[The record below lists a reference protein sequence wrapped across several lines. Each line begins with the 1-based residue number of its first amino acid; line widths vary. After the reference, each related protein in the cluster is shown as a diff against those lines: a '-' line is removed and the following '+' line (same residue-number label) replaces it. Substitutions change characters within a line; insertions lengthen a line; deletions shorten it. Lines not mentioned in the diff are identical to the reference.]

1 MSEAHKV
8 YIPAGQ
14 WIVTSLTSYCQ
25 AHGIGNA
32 SIVGIGSI
40 TNVWV
45 MLDPAG
51 KPIVRNF
58 STGPSYEMTS
68 LIGNVT
74 LRQGLAQFDP
84 SGLLTG
90 AYPQMDSSVQ
100 TFNAYVHAHVTFANA
115 DMSISGG
122 HLLDAQASIEAE
134 IVLRTMA
141 GPLCVPGI
149 TADQIPADCVSD
161 VSVTVEPYGTFSNW
175 SQSFWYPPPAKPAGD
190 KS

>member
-1 MSEAHKV
+1 MSEVHKI

-14 WIVTSLTSYCQ
+14 WIVANLTAYCQ

-32 SIVGIGSI
+32 DIVGIGSI

-45 MLDPAG
+45 MLDPDG

-58 STGPSYEMTS
+58 PAPSYEMTS

-74 LRQGLAQFDP
+74 LRQGLPQFNP
-84 SGLLTG
+84 SGLPAG
-90 AYPQMDSSVQ
+90 GYPQMDSSVQ
-100 TFNAYVHAHVTFANA
+100 TFNAYVHAHVTFANP

-161 VSVTVEPYGTFSNW
+161 VSVTVPPFGTFANW
-175 SQSFWYPPPAKPAGD
+175 SQSFWYPPPAAKPSGD